1 MSEKDRTSVPA
12 GRVCAMPAMP
22 QYVVS
27 FRPDVALLQEIAL
40 VVTGLDVTAITEP
53 PQRTL
58 SIEQILMGLEIAL
71 EQSLAELRQGFA
83 VQRASPGPAVADAPV
98 IEVTALLS
106 SATVPDEVRAQAESA
121 FAAVRA
127 EILGGLRAYRD
138 SRGAASDT

>member
-1 MSEKDRTSVPA
+1 MREKDRTSVPA
-12 GRVCAMPAMP
+12 GHVCAIPAMP

-53 PQRTL
+53 PRPTL
-58 SIEQILMGLEIAL
+58 SVEEMLMGLEIAL

-83 VQRASPGPAVADAPV
+83 VQRTSQGPAVADAPV
-98 IEVTALLS
+98 IEVTAFLS
-106 SATVPDEVRAQAESA
+106 SATVPDEVRVQAESA

-138 SRGAASDT
+138 SQGSASDT